1 MCGRYSITTPVEA
14 LARLFWFPERPNL
27 APRYNMAP
35 TQIAPVVRESEDGRH
50 LALLRWGLVPF
61 WAKDAGIGA
70 RLINARA
77 ETLSEKPAFRD
88 AFRKRR
94 CILPADGFYEWQ
106 AAEGGK
112 RPHLI
117 RRRDGRPLAFAGL
130 WESWRGG
137 GGAEPLETFTIVTT
151 DANETLRPIHERM
164 PAILEEADFSL
175 WLAATSDAA
184 RLRALLR
191 PAGKDILEA
200 IEVSTRV
207 NNVRNDDAACAAPL
221 AHTARLL

>member
-14 LARLFWFPERPNL
+14 LARLFGFPERPNL

-35 TQIAPVVRESEDGRH
+35 TQIAPAVREEDGGRH

-61 WAKDAGIGA
+61 WAKDIAIGA

-77 ETLSEKPAFRD
+77 ETLAEKPAFRD

-94 CILPADGFYEWQ
+94 CLLPADGFYEWQ
-106 AAEGGK
+106 AVESRK
-112 RPHLI
+112 RPYLI

-137 GGAEPLETFTIVTT
+137 GEAPLETFTIVTT
-151 DANETLRPIHERM
+151 EANGTLRPIHGRM
-164 PAILEEADFSL
+164 PVIVEEEAFAL
-175 WLAATSDAA
+175 WLSPPSDGAG
-184 RLRALLR
+184 LRELLR
-191 PAGKDILEA
+191 PAREDLLET

-207 NNVRNDDAACAAPL
+207 NNVRNDDAACAEPL
-221 AHTARLL
+221 ARTARLL

>member
-14 LARLFWFPERPNL
+14 LARLFGFPERPNL
-27 APRYNMAP
+27 APRYNLAP

-61 WAKDAGIGA
+61 WAKDADIGA
-70 RLINARA
+70 RMINARA
-77 ETLSEKPAFRD
+77 ETLAEKPAFRD

-106 AAEGGK
+106 AAEGRK

-130 WESWRGG
+130 WESWRGA
-137 GGAEPLETFTIVTT
+137 GAEPLETFTIVTT

-164 PAILEEADFSL
+164 PAILEEADFGL

-221 AHTARLL
+221 ARTARLL